1 MSYKWWIFVA
11 ILLFGIGIIFG
22 LATPASI
29 TGLLSEELT
38 ALEEFSGMLAP
49 FTLSTVI
56 FIFLKNAVVLLFSFA
71 FSPVFCLVPI
81 LTLTVNGWL
90 VAWVSTIVVQEK
102 SLGFV
107 LAGLLPHGIIELPAL
122 FIGEAAAL
130 SFGAMVVVLIIRHG
144 WSLLTSFVR
153 KGRIRILL
161 MPVLFT
167 IVGIFPTII
176 ILALLNEQTRL
187 IVIDSLKQ
195 NSKYLSIALALLLP
209 AAVIETYITPLL
221 IT

>member
-38 ALEEFSGMLAP
+38 ALEEFSGILAP

-122 FIGEAAAL
+122 FIAEAAAL
-130 SFGAMVVVLIIRHG
+130 SFGAMAIVALFKKERRELLLP
-144 WSLLTSFVR
+144 SL
-153 KGRIRILL
+153 
-161 MPVLFT
+161 
-167 IVGIFPTII
+167 
-176 ILALLNEQTRL
+176 
-187 IVIDSLKQ
+187 
-195 NSKYLSIALALLLP
+195 KYLSLAVALMLP